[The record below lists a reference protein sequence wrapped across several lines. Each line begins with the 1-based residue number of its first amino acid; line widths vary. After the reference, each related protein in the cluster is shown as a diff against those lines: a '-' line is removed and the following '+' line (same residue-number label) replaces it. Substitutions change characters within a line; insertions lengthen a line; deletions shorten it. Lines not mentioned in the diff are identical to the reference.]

1 MDLRPILGLISFLQQ
16 EEDEEDED
24 ILAIL
29 SIIKVTLKKKC
40 LLDVNSR
47 FQFSSVKKTE
57 ILHIRCLYC

>member
-29 SIIKVTLKKKC
+29 SIIKVTFKKNVF
-40 LLDVNSR
+40 LMLTVVFNLV
-47 FQFSSVKKTE
+47 Q
-57 ILHIRCLYC
+57 